1 MHFWKIASILTLS
14 STVFANQ
21 CYNHMKGVQ
30 KVQCVQKEELSQFAS
45 NYCQENWSK
54 IVGDWTEYNDRS
66 GNTAKIGK
74 VANFR
79 SKEACIVAFL
89 QVVERCYDSWGG
101 GLWVDEGALLNINF
115 CKWEA
120 EPKRVRY
127 DSLDARPEANRVAWD
142 GLIDVPEAK
151 KVSPKASRVRYEG
164 LREAK
169 RVAWDG
175 LKEASGARG
184 SKRTKPTAPRVRYEG
199 LREAK
204 RVAWNGLPGDHEHT
218 AKRVG
223 FQGLRLQSQDL

>member
-1 MHFWKIASILTLS
+1 MHLLKISSILTLS
-14 STVFANQ
+14 STVFASQ

-30 KVQCVQKEELSQFAS
+30 KEQCVQKEELSQFAS
-45 NYCQENWSK
+45 SYCRENWSK

-79 SKEACIVAFL
+79 SKETCMVAFL
-89 QVVERCYDSWGG
+89 QVVERCYDGWGG

-120 EPKRVRY
+120 ESKRVRY
-127 DSLDARPEANRVAWD
+127 DSLDARSEAKRVAWD
-142 GLIDVPEAK
+142 GLIDVSGSRR
-151 KVSPKASRVRYEG
+151 VGSKAPRVRYEG
-164 LREAK
+164 LRDAK

-175 LKEASGARG
+175 LEKASGSRG
-184 SKRTKPTAPRVRYEG
+184 SKQIKPTAPRVRYEG
-199 LREAK
+199 PREAK